1 MKVYDCRQ
9 CPRKT
14 KIRCVDQ
21 SPCLPEE
28 KAEIW
33 KAFVAGQDTEEFR
46 QFLQERCILR
56 QEDEERAL
64 HERLISSVR
73 EGGISPSITLRTS
86 EDASIAEDFLE
97 IERLA
102 PRHVTRPLTI
112 GQADVMPGRPTATAP
127 LHALPGVEVGG
138 VSDTDSEALSYSL
151 VVVSTGHRISL
162 PVEGELILGRIDVGL
177 SFAPDVDLTSDIQGG
192 VQSVS
197 RRHARVAAFRVRHL
211 IEDLGST
218 NGTAVNGRSLNP
230 GQRFPLQHGD
240 HITLGLCELTY
251 NQTPRWLGIYRGRS
265 YRAFFVV
272 TFSGNRYYLP
282 PKPEI
287 ILGRS
292 DPEKGVAVDIDLSQE
307 GKLVGRTSTRHAR
320 VIEEGGLHFVEDLG
334 STHGTKLN
342 GSFLEVGELVP
353 LHPGDHLCLGNC
365 ILYYDLEIQAETVQR
380 TGGI

>member
-14 KIRCVDQ
+14 MIRCIDQ

-33 KAFVAGQDTEEFR
+33 KAFVAGQDTEEIR
-46 QFLQERCILR
+46 QFLQGHCVLR

-64 HERLISSVR
+64 YEGLISFGVGDVSYPVR
-73 EGGISPSITLRTS
+73 EGEIS
-86 EDASIAEDFLE
+86 EDAVAEDFPKVM
-97 IERLA
+97 RPA

-112 GQADVMPGRPTATAP
+112 GQAEVMPGRPTATAP
-127 LHALPGVEVGG
+127 LQALPGVEEQLE
-138 VSDTDSEALSYSL
+138 SLEALSYSL

-162 PVEGELILGRIDVGL
+162 PVEGELILGRIDIDL
-177 SFAPDVDLTSDIQGG
+177 SFAPDVDLTSDIEGR

-197 RRHARVAAFRVRHL
+197 RRHARVVAFRVRHL
-211 IEDLGST
+211 IEDLAST

-230 GQRFPLQHGD
+230 GQRVPLQHGD

-353 LHPGDHLCLGNC
+353 LHPGDHLCLGSC
-365 ILYYDLEIQAETVQR
+365 ILYYELEIQAETVQR

>member
-1 MKVYDCRQ
+1 M
-9 CPRKT
+9 
-14 KIRCVDQ
+14 IRCIDQ

-33 KAFVAGQDTEEFR
+33 KAFVAGQDTEEIR

-64 HERLISSVR
+64 YEGLISFGVGDVSYPVR
-73 EGGISPSITLRTS
+73 EGEIS
-86 EDASIAEDFLE
+86 EDAVAEDLTKVM
-97 IERLA
+97 RLA

-112 GQADVMPGRPTATAP
+112 GQAEVMPGRPTATAP
-127 LHALPGVEVGG
+127 LQELPGVEEPF
-138 VSDTDSEALSYSL
+138 DYAQDRQPEPSEAFPCSL

-162 PVEGELILGRIDVGL
+162 PVEGELILGRIDLGL
-177 SFAPDVDLTSDIQGG
+177 SFAPDVDLTSDVQG
-192 VQSVS
+192 VQSIS
-197 RRHARVAAFRVRHL
+197 RRHARIAAFRGRHL

-218 NGTAVNGRSLNP
+218 NGTAVNGRSLNH
-230 GQRFPLQHGD
+230 GHRVPLQHGD
-240 HITLGLCELTY
+240 HVTLGLCELTY

-292 DPEKGVAVDIDLSQE
+292 DPEKSVTVDIDLSQE
-307 GKLVGRTSTRHAR
+307 GRLVGRTSPRHAR
-320 VIEEGGLHFVEDLG
+320 VVEDGGLHLVEDLG
-334 STHGTKLN
+334 STHGSKLN

-353 LHPGDHLCLGNC
+353 LHPGDHLCLGSC
-365 ILYYDLEIQAETVQR
+365 ILYYDFETQVEQKEVEA
-380 TGGI
+380 